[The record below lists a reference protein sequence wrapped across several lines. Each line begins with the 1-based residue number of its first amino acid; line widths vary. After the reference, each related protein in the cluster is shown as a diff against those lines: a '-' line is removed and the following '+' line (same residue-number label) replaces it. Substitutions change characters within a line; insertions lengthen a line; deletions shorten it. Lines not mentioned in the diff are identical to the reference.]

1 MYFFGDISYMPST
14 TKGVIPSE
22 AIAVVIVTVAIVIV
36 TITDVVIYI

>member
-1 MYFFGDISYMPST
+1 MYFFCDISDIPST
-14 TKGVIPSE
+14 THGEIPSE